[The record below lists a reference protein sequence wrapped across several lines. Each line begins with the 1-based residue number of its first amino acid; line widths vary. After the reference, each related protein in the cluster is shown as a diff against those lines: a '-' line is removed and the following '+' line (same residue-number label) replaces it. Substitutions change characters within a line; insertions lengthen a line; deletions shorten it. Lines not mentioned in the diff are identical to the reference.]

1 MSDDPKDQVVP
12 IYAYREVLPL
22 SETIEGD
29 STEYVERA
37 SYDRLYA
44 YRLELEQK
52 LRVAGAALEEVVELE
67 DLIETNP
74 GVGMHEDPAG
84 HAWTMANT
92 AREAI
97 IVLEAEAEA
106 REPLAEGRDHLTE
119 DKVFRS
125 DKYPW
130 CRDGFVPLK
139 LTDPD
144 ARKVLRIYAD
154 CHQERDSDFSRD
166 LLEAIANIERKERAR

>member
-12 IYAYREVLPL
+12 IYASREALAL
-22 SETIEGD
+22 SGTVEGD
-29 STEYVERA
+29 SVEYIERA

-44 YRLELEQK
+44 YLHELERK
-52 LRVAGAALEEVVELE
+52 LLLAVEGFEEIVDLE
-67 DLIETNP
+67 DMIETSP

-84 HAWTMANT
+84 HAAAMANV
-92 AREAI
+92 AREALAA
-97 IVLEAEAEA
+97 LEAEAEA

-119 DKVFRS
+119 GGVFRS

-154 CHQERDSDFSRD
+154 RHQERDSDFSRD
-166 LLEAIANIERKERAR
+166 LYSAMANIERKERAR